1 MYLYKEEKTMYKNYI
16 GERLKLLRKTCGYS
30 QQNIA
35 NALGIDRTTYSSYE
49 RGITIPDAELCF
61 ALSRI
66 YNISPLDLLD
76 AESRVFSDSGNNKS
90 IFDSFDKEDDTF
102 ERITKLSKDERQLI
116 CHFRSL
122 TNEQRLEFIEKL
134 NDSKD

>member
-1 MYLYKEEKTMYKNYI
+1 MYKNYI

-35 NALGIDRTTYSSYE
+35 NVLGIDRTTYSSYE

-76 AESRVFSDSGNNKS
+76 AESRVFSDSGNNRS
-90 IFDSFDKEDDTF
+90 LFDFGSSTKDEDIF
-102 ERITKLSKDERQLI
+102 ERVSKLSKDERQLI
-116 CHFRSL
+116 CYFRSL

-134 NDSKD
+134 NDNKD

>member
-1 MYLYKEEKTMYKNYI
+1 MYKNYI

-35 NALGIDRTTYSSYE
+35 NVLGIDRTTYSSYE

-76 AESRVFSDSGNNKS
+76 AESKVFSDSGSNKS
-90 IFDSFDKEDDTF
+90 LFEFGSETPENDIFQS
-102 ERITKLSKDERQLI
+102 ITKLSKAERQLI
-116 CHFRSL
+116 CYFRSL

-134 NDSKD
+134 NDNKD